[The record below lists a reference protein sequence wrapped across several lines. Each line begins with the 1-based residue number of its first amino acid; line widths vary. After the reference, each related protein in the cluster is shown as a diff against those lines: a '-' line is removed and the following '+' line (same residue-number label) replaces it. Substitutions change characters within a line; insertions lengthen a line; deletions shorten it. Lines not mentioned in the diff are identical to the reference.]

1 MPLRRAHYL
10 VLAMVLA
17 TVVAFWPTYFAVLR
31 TARTELHLHGVTA
44 TAWMLLLALQSWTI
58 HHQRRGAHRIF
69 GIVSLFLFPLFLA
82 GSVAVLLSMARNTP
96 SDPFYQINGGRL
108 GILDAATPI
117 LLMVLFY
124 VALKERR
131 KVQLHARYILA
142 TALPLVEPIIERLL
156 GHLAPPFTSFDPAHF
171 AWTVRAAELGGLV
184 AAACLY
190 ATATRYGRPF
200 FIVGMAMVAQA
211 VLVETLG
218 ESSV

>member
-1 MPLRRAHYL
+1 M
-10 VLAMVLA
+10 
-17 TVVAFWPTYFAVLR
+17 
-31 TARTELHLHGVTA
+31 
-44 TAWMLLLALQSWTI
+44 
-58 HHQRRGAHRIF
+58 
-69 GIVSLFLFPLFLA
+69 
-82 GSVAVLLSMARNTP
+82 
-96 SDPFYQINGGRL
+96 
-108 GILDAATPI
+108 DAATPI

-124 VALKERR
+124 FALKERR
-131 KVQLHARYILA
+131 KVQLHARYMLA

-190 ATATRYGRPF
+190 ATAPRYGRPF

-211 VLVETLG
+211 VLAETLG